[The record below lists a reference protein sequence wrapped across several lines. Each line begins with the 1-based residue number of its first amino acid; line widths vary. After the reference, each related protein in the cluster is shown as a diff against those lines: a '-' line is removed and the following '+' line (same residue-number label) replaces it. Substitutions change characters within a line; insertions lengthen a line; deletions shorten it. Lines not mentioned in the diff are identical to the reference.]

1 MSQKII
7 LFLSELKENS
17 ASRSYHCPDG
27 SQVEG
32 AQTNEAPVQYLLR
45 RYPDTTEILCIV
57 TEKAEGAF
65 ASLSEKWGQLAPGVS
80 AVPIPYE
87 EGEEFSGAPLSAILS
102 HVRPGDEI
110 LLETTGGFRNAV
122 MYLLLLGRILSY
134 TGVRT
139 VCAVY
144 SNFQTSEIEDI
155 SSIVSLFDLVG
166 GMQEL
171 TSFGSVRTL
180 RTYYGDNP
188 ADPAIGEL
196 LSSLE
201 RLNDAI
207 LLCRTRQIDGCM
219 ESFGKALDGVEH
231 CSDPLMRE
239 LVPAFRKKFGKKMSI
254 ISLIKWCVESDMLQQ
269 ALTVY
274 TERVPAV
281 ILERGDLLRM
291 GPGVRRVTA
300 MEYQDPAAEQFLKGF
315 LKLSS
320 NSFLNP
326 VQMFR
331 RYMQNHAGDV
341 LRHQRGEFVRYPR
354 EILTALCNIELI
366 ASLAYGKS
374 GSCFDPM
381 WMDKLPKEKSF
392 LRKLEEVVNQNPPA
406 SAQSM
411 LNKIGVCPE
420 LYIWVLLE
428 ENNGEETKAES
439 DYVQTLRH
447 LEELLPRSGY
457 EAVCLLEQIG
467 TVCRDYLYI
476 KALRN
481 LTNHANDEKTSD
493 QAELMG
499 YLSEFG
505 YPPMEQ
511 VTSRDIKQ
519 ILLQAVKHMMPQ
531 SKKERK

>member
-80 AVPIPYE
+80 AVRIPYE

-180 RTYYGDNP
+180 RAYYGDDP

-201 RLNDAI
+201 QLNDAI

-239 LVPAFRKKFGKKMSI
+239 LVPAFRKKFGNKMNI

-274 TERVPAV
+274 TERVPSLIA
-281 ILERGDLLRM
+281 ERRDLFYELPDLLR
-291 GPGVRRVTA
+291 VRCK
-300 MEYQDPAAEQFLKGF
+300 EYEDPAAVWVKNCLLFARRSDDSQIAGPVQALQNLLYRNKD
-315 LKLSS
+315 KAYVLSS
-320 NSFLNP
+320 CLNNPKYQEIRTGLENVQLIIELADLDGNYNARWTSLLPSNKQRLIALMDIMKGKVTTRSFLSGICESKK
-326 VQMFR
+326 
-331 RYMQNHAGDV
+331 AKD
-341 LRHQRGEFVRYPR
+341 
-354 EILTALCNIELI
+354 LI
-366 ASLAYGKS
+366 
-374 GSCFDPM
+374 C
-381 WMDKLPKEKSF
+381 
-392 LRKLEEVVNQNPPA
+392 
-406 SAQSM
+406 
-411 LNKIGVCPE
+411 C
-420 LYIWVLLE
+420 LLE
-428 ENNGEETKAES
+428 LDPNQTPTPNFYAR
-439 DYVQTLRH
+439 TLRH
-447 LEELLPRSGY
+447 LEKLLQFSGRMEGVQFRK
-457 EAVCLLEQIG
+457 EAIEKFQTIA
-467 TVCRDYLYI
+467 RDYLYM
-476 KALRN
+476 KMLRN
-481 LTNHANDEKTSD
+481 LANHANDEETSD
-493 QAELMG
+493 QTELME
-499 YLSEFG
+499 YLCEFG
-505 YPPMEQ
+505 YVRLEE
-511 VTSRDIKQ
+511 VSSRDVKEA
-519 ILLQAVKHMMPQ
+519 LLAAM
-531 SKKERK
+531 ERF